1 MLQQLIALVFVAFF
15 VYWIVKQRRSG
26 LMGKGEFALWLAIWL
41 LVGVSVVFIRAIDA
55 LVASLGFSGSGIDVL
70 VYLGVALLL
79 YAVVRLRLRIAAL
92 DRTITKLVRE
102 VALRDNGRKS

>member
-1 MLQQLIALVFVAFF
+1 
-15 VYWIVKQRRSG
+15 
-26 LMGKGEFALWLAIWL
+26 
-41 LVGVSVVFIRAIDA
+41 
-55 LVASLGFSGSGIDVL
+55 LGFSGSGIDVL

-102 VALRDNGRKS
+102 IALRDNDRKL